1 VVDRSFQ
8 LCFSFTARAAYS
20 DEPFNDKI
28 LLDHYRCD
36 CTINRSSLLEFE
48 VQFKKSGNRKA
59 GYFLQTSFA
68 AKMTTRYRVE
78 CLYLQCSNQKLFSL
92 TTLCRRSQNPSS
104 RSIYRYDPRNALFRL
119 ITHMSSAIP
128 RPMADKDLVRMGQ
141 RIACRAFCASF
152 SANWGLRNTK

>member
-8 LCFSFTARAAYS
+8 LCFSSTARAAYS

-36 CTINRSSLLEFE
+36 CTI
-48 VQFKKSGNRKA
+48 KSGNRKA